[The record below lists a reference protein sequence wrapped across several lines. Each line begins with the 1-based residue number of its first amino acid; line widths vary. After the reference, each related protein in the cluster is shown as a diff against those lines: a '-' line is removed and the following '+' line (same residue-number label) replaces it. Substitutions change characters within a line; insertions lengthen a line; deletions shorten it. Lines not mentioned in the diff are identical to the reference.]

1 IQRESYR
8 CFSLVDQPLQL
19 LAAAHAANEIDS
31 LVGADVFDTQYGI
44 KHQILENTHVQRGDS
59 PLRRRD
65 IGTQT
70 ERVPLAVKI
79 HSPLSP
85 PLRRFATA
93 FRHFKTLFY
102 CFNKLAG
109 RQAIQ
114 IAHGTVVS
122 KYLDLVIGE
131 NNRQEEVIFFVA
143 GMTEAL
149 FPEFGACPRGAGGAV
164 MTISNVKER
173 YLAKGMNK
181 AHCIGHMPDGVLN
194 SVFRGEVENGIR
206 HRRLHHHGVYLAAG

>member
-44 KHQILENTHVQRGDS
+44 KHQILENTHVQRGNS
-59 PLRRRD
+59 PLRRSD

-85 PLRRFATA
+85 PLRRFAIA

-102 CFNKLAG
+102 SFNKLG
-109 RQAIQ
+109 VRQAIQ

-122 KYLDLVIGE
+122 KYLNLIIRE
-131 NNRQEEVIFFVA
+131 NNRQEEVVFFVA
-143 GMTEAL
+143 GVTKTL
-149 FPEFGACPRGAGGAV
+149 FPEFGARPGGAGGAV
-164 MTISNVKER
+164 MTIGNVEER
-173 YLAKGMNK
+173 NFAKRRNK
-181 AHCIGHMPDGVLN
+181 AH
-194 SVFRGEVENGIR
+194 
-206 HRRLHHHGVYLAAG
+206 